1 MNLNVGGSVL
11 PSVEVAHYDTIQQ
24 EQKALLHIL
33 HQPWESSFQKRVAV
47 VGRTVHIAK
56 NTATFLEENTVSQE
70 SNVSQENTVSQE
82 SAVSQESSVSQES
95 NVFENNVQKIV
106 RHGSVRK
113 ENIYNSH
120 LQRYAYVK
128 PLLGLLHVV
137 LFRPQ
142 HQSNSTSQQLYQWI
156 SYIEQN
162 AEQNCINN
170 EQHEDILLR
179 R

>member
-1 MNLNVGGSVL
+1 MKKGMNLNVGGSVL
-11 PSVEVAHYDTIQQ
+11 PSVEVAHYDTVQQ

-33 HQPWESSFQKRVAV
+33 NQPWESSCQKRVAV

-56 NTATFLEENTVSQE
+56 NTATFLEENTVSR
-70 SNVSQENTVSQE
+70 ENTVSQE
-82 SAVSQESSVSQES
+82 NAVSQESTVSQES

-142 HQSNSTSQQLYQWI
+142 HQSNSTSQQVI
-156 SYIEQN
+156 
-162 AEQNCINN
+162 
-170 EQHEDILLR
+170 
-179 R
+179 

>member
-33 HQPWESSFQKRVAV
+33 NQPWESSFQKRVAV

-56 NTATFLEENTVSQE
+56 NTATFLEENTVSR
-70 SNVSQENTVSQE
+70 ENTVSQE
-82 SAVSQESSVSQES
+82 SAVSQES